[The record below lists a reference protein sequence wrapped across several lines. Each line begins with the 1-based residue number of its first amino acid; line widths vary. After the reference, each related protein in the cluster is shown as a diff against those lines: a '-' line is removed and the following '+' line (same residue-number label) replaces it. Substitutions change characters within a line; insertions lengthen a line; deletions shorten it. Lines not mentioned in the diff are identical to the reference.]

1 MPGNPNK
8 PDRDLEYEMNPYE
21 SFMRNHLRHYGYYT
35 GRNEG
40 YRTSVSVFEDWE
52 RTHDYNV
59 SDNESET
66 EYENQALKDKLDPDG
81 RFQDEINRTTQ
92 LIFSC
97 QSGKMVPRLRE
108 PRNLYALTKEQGAQ
122 HAARWPSVME
132 VLPERVMHIP
142 YIPSNPEPFY
152 KPTGVEKMPMPGSE
166 SEGRV
171 VFYNPAPKESY
182 FLRSRVGGNR
192 NGCSVRAVKL
202 SSTDDTTLIFESRFE
217 SGNLYKAI
225 QRSEYEYELHLRY
238 DLYTKKHTQW
248 YYFRVNNAKPGIRYR
263 FTIVNLMKPG
273 SLYNQGMRP
282 LMYSELDALN
292 KQIGWRR
299 CGEDIKYYRN
309 NHRRTNMKGEK
320 YYYSLTWTCTFPN
333 NNDTYYFAHC
343 YPYSYSDLQSYL
355 LHLQNDPVRSRF
367 CKQRVLCRTL
377 AGNLVYVLTITSP
390 SINPQHA
397 KSKRAVVLTA
407 RVHPGETPAS
417 WMMKGFLDYLTGDSA
432 DAKLLRDTFVFK
444 VIPMLNPD
452 GVIVGNYRC
461 SLAGRD
467 LNRNYKSVLKESFP
481 SVCHCKMLIKKLME
495 ERDVTI
501 YCDLHGHSRKQ
512 NVFIYGC
519 ENRHDP
525 AKRLR
530 ERIFPFIL
538 NKNAPGKFSYESC
551 KFKVQKSKEG
561 TGRVVMWQMGIMN
574 SFTMEATFCGS
585 SMGNKANYHFSTRD
599 YEAMGYHFCDSL
611 LDYCDPD
618 NSKSAQILCAL
629 EERVRQE
636 ILAHLRLVGSP
647 LPPDGVVDLNEE
659 YLSVVESSTSGSDSS
674 ADDGLPVHLL
684 AIAPKL
690 QKKKKLKTRKERD
703 RKRHPNATEKFDE
716 GKRESPSNEKE
727 GSVSAGSGGRRE
739 EKVTSKVIRY
749 QHVMPKDSHSTSRL
763 NYSRHDTSSADK
775 EDKARKTEYLEALTN
790 AYMKNGILPQGEKE
804 IPTFRYTAGQRGMSS
819 APMNGM
825 DGLCPHHE
833 KTFAAQYVANHLSD
847 LQFTDDQYEW
857 GHSSKNLDD
866 AQGSSRSRPTTRQH
880 VVALSA
886 VQQRQQDLLQ
896 LQHQM
901 ARSQQSRPSTGRGS
915 PIKTHPSPF
924 DEQLDDR
931 RQTDYTDFVKRGYSA
946 KARSSHPNSR
956 CPSATQISYPQPQPR
971 LDQSQNT
978 DRTNRVK
985 ASSGHDG
992 KAGTSSRQQRKS
1004 ADSDRRDS
1012 PRYNKQTADND
1023 VYYSKQQQ
1031 PQHYQQQ
1038 QHRRQDHHQDREDG
1052 LKVSTSQQTTGRT
1065 GSVSNHRAT
1074 STSNVSASKK
1084 SGRTSRTGNHSVD
1097 SEIMTNE
1104 VERLVRHSRY
1114 SASTS
1119 DMSDTDPE
1127 ALHKH
1132 APQPSV
1138 PMTAT
1143 SSKAYVPMSTGE
1155 TGTQTGKQHL
1165 HISPR
1170 EARVS
1175 SHTQSGHKTDLS
1187 ISTKQ
1192 ILKDGHQH
1200 KQDTDRSSREH
1211 TSHTVSPHTASA
1223 NSNNSNANGTGRS

>member
-1 MPGNPNK
+1 
-8 PDRDLEYEMNPYE
+8 
-21 SFMRNHLRHYGYYT
+21 
-35 GRNEG
+35 
-40 YRTSVSVFEDWE
+40 
-52 RTHDYNV
+52 
-59 SDNESET
+59 
-66 EYENQALKDKLDPDG
+66 
-81 RFQDEINRTTQ
+81 
-92 LIFSC
+92 
-97 QSGKMVPRLRE
+97 
-108 PRNLYALTKEQGAQ
+108 
-122 HAARWPSVME
+122 
-132 VLPERVMHIP
+132 
-142 YIPSNPEPFY
+142 
-152 KPTGVEKMPMPGSE
+152 
-166 SEGRV
+166 
-171 VFYNPAPKESY
+171 
-182 FLRSRVGGNR
+182 
-192 NGCSVRAVKL
+192 
-202 SSTDDTTLIFESRFE
+202 
-217 SGNLYKAI
+217 
-225 QRSEYEYELHLRY
+225 
-238 DLYTKKHTQW
+238 
-248 YYFRVNNAKPGIRYR
+248 
-263 FTIVNLMKPG
+263 
-273 SLYNQGMRP
+273 
-282 LMYSELDALN
+282 
-292 KQIGWRR
+292 
-299 CGEDIKYYRN
+299 
-309 NHRRTNMKGEK
+309 
-320 YYYSLTWTCTFPN
+320 
-333 NNDTYYFAHC
+333 
-343 YPYSYSDLQSYL
+343 
-355 LHLQNDPVRSRF
+355 
-367 CKQRVLCRTL
+367 
-377 AGNLVYVLTITSP
+377 
-390 SINPQHA
+390 
-397 KSKRAVVLTA
+397 
-407 RVHPGETPAS
+407 
-417 WMMKGFLDYLTGDSA
+417 
-432 DAKLLRDTFVFK
+432 
-444 VIPMLNPD
+444 
-452 GVIVGNYRC
+452 
-461 SLAGRD
+461 
-467 LNRNYKSVLKESFP
+467 
-481 SVCHCKMLIKKLME
+481 
-495 ERDVTI
+495 
-501 YCDLHGHSRKQ
+501 
-512 NVFIYGC
+512 
-519 ENRHDP
+519 
-525 AKRLR
+525 
-530 ERIFPFIL
+530 
-538 NKNAPGKFSYESC
+538 
-551 KFKVQKSKEG
+551 
-561 TGRVVMWQMGIMN
+561 
-574 SFTMEATFCGS
+574 
-585 SMGNKANYHFSTRD
+585 
-599 YEAMGYHFCDSL
+599 
-611 LDYCDPD
+611 
-618 NSKSAQILCAL
+618 
-629 EERVRQE
+629 
-636 ILAHLRLVGSP
+636 
-647 LPPDGVVDLNEE
+647 
-659 YLSVVESSTSGSDSS
+659 
-674 ADDGLPVHLL
+674 
-684 AIAPKL
+684 
-690 QKKKKLKTRKERD
+690 
-703 RKRHPNATEKFDE
+703 
-716 GKRESPSNEKE
+716 
-727 GSVSAGSGGRRE
+727 
-739 EKVTSKVIRY
+739 
-749 QHVMPKDSHSTSRL
+749 MPKDSHSTSRL

-775 EDKARKTEYLEALTN
+775 EEKARKTEYLEALTN

-956 CPSATQISYPQPQPR
+956 CPSATQISYPQPQP
-971 LDQSQNT
+971 
-978 DRTNRVK
+978 
-985 ASSGHDG
+985 
-992 KAGTSSRQQRKS
+992 
-1004 ADSDRRDS
+1004 
-1012 PRYNKQTADND
+1012 
-1023 VYYSKQQQ
+1023 SKQQQ

-1065 GSVSNHRAT
+1065 GSVSNHRTT

-1223 NSNNSNANGTGRS
+1223 NSNNSNANGTGRELTVTKLSSADSHKHLSKRHCSPTELVQPVYPIEKNMGSSHHFRRAENFTQQQSEQHGSPDHWNVNKSRPRRSLSGGHLTSEGSPLDREDLDIMEEEEARAVSGHVPSYRSQARTPLVSAEPGRGHDPTISLTLERGYSYYDRFGNNRKQNRPPLLRYHPKRL

>member
-1 MPGNPNK
+1 
-8 PDRDLEYEMNPYE
+8 
-21 SFMRNHLRHYGYYT
+21 
-35 GRNEG
+35 
-40 YRTSVSVFEDWE
+40 
-52 RTHDYNV
+52 
-59 SDNESET
+59 
-66 EYENQALKDKLDPDG
+66 
-81 RFQDEINRTTQ
+81 
-92 LIFSC
+92 
-97 QSGKMVPRLRE
+97 
-108 PRNLYALTKEQGAQ
+108 
-122 HAARWPSVME
+122 
-132 VLPERVMHIP
+132 
-142 YIPSNPEPFY
+142 
-152 KPTGVEKMPMPGSE
+152 
-166 SEGRV
+166 
-171 VFYNPAPKESY
+171 
-182 FLRSRVGGNR
+182 
-192 NGCSVRAVKL
+192 
-202 SSTDDTTLIFESRFE
+202 
-217 SGNLYKAI
+217 
-225 QRSEYEYELHLRY
+225 
-238 DLYTKKHTQW
+238 
-248 YYFRVNNAKPGIRYR
+248 
-263 FTIVNLMKPG
+263 
-273 SLYNQGMRP
+273 
-282 LMYSELDALN
+282 
-292 KQIGWRR
+292 
-299 CGEDIKYYRN
+299 
-309 NHRRTNMKGEK
+309 
-320 YYYSLTWTCTFPN
+320 
-333 NNDTYYFAHC
+333 
-343 YPYSYSDLQSYL
+343 
-355 LHLQNDPVRSRF
+355 
-367 CKQRVLCRTL
+367 
-377 AGNLVYVLTITSP
+377 
-390 SINPQHA
+390 
-397 KSKRAVVLTA
+397 
-407 RVHPGETPAS
+407 
-417 WMMKGFLDYLTGDSA
+417 
-432 DAKLLRDTFVFK
+432 
-444 VIPMLNPD
+444 
-452 GVIVGNYRC
+452 
-461 SLAGRD
+461 
-467 LNRNYKSVLKESFP
+467 
-481 SVCHCKMLIKKLME
+481 
-495 ERDVTI
+495 
-501 YCDLHGHSRKQ
+501 
-512 NVFIYGC
+512 
-519 ENRHDP
+519 
-525 AKRLR
+525 
-530 ERIFPFIL
+530 
-538 NKNAPGKFSYESC
+538 
-551 KFKVQKSKEG
+551 
-561 TGRVVMWQMGIMN
+561 
-574 SFTMEATFCGS
+574 
-585 SMGNKANYHFSTRD
+585 
-599 YEAMGYHFCDSL
+599 
-611 LDYCDPD
+611 
-618 NSKSAQILCAL
+618 
-629 EERVRQE
+629 
-636 ILAHLRLVGSP
+636 
-647 LPPDGVVDLNEE
+647 
-659 YLSVVESSTSGSDSS
+659 
-674 ADDGLPVHLL
+674 
-684 AIAPKL
+684 
-690 QKKKKLKTRKERD
+690 
-703 RKRHPNATEKFDE
+703 
-716 GKRESPSNEKE
+716 
-727 GSVSAGSGGRRE
+727 
-739 EKVTSKVIRY
+739 
-749 QHVMPKDSHSTSRL
+749 MPKDSHSTSRL

-775 EDKARKTEYLEALTN
+775 EEKARKTEYLEALTN

-971 LDQSQNT
+971 CESCSSGGGGTCSPSGRYSATNGDNCVTVTSYSVSKNTNPSSSRLDQSQNT

-985 ASSGHDG
+985 ASSGPDG

-1004 ADSDRRDS
+1004 ADSDRRES

-1065 GSVSNHRAT
+1065 GSVSNHRTT

-1223 NSNNSNANGTGRS
+1223 NSNNSNANGTGRELTVTKLSSADSHKHLSKRHCSPTELVQPVYPIEKNMGSSHHFRRAENFTQQQSEQHGSPDHWNVNKSRPRRSLSGGHLTSEGSPLDREDLDIMEEEEARAVSGHVPSYRSQARTPLVSAEPATISLTLERGYSYYDRFGNNRKQNRPPLLRYHPKRL